1 MCVTSTKYIMYI
13 VQDYS
18 VLYNNTVRPVTR
30 DGWLAFYSHVK
41 SPGMTASFH
50 LRGKAYTTSLTSQPF
65 REVPVPSQDS
75 KRSSIHLLGVSILTF
90 YDFSIRFCNC
100 SDSVVFF
107 VIGFLHNC
115 MCHRKLWI
123 FYTVKMYLII

>member
-1 MCVTSTKYIMYI
+1 MYI

-50 LRGKAYTTSLTSQPF
+50 LEERP
-65 REVPVPSQDS
+65 
-75 KRSSIHLLGVSILTF
+75 
-90 YDFSIRFCNC
+90 RFCNC

-107 VIGFLHNC
+107 VIGFLYNC

-123 FYTVKMYLII
+123 FYTVKVYLII